1 MNSARHLIVSVILVF
16 MITVIG
22 TLGYMMVEGWN
33 YMDALYMN
41 VITISTVG
49 YGEVRQVDNAGRI
62 FTIPIVVTGVGF
74 SLYVAGAVVQFMVE
88 GQIRQIL
95 GRRRL
100 DQKLRRP
107 KNHYIICGYGR
118 IGRVLVRNLRRKLS
132 NIVVIDNNPN
142 LVSAMEEDGVL

>member
-1 MNSARHLIVSVILVF
+1 MNSARHLIVSVILAF

-22 TLGYMMVEGWN
+22 TLGYMMIEGWN
-33 YMDALYMN
+33 FMDALYMN

-62 FTIPIVVTGVGF
+62 FTILIVVTGVGF

-100 DQKLRRP
+100 DQKLRRL
-107 KNHYIICGYGR
+107 KNHYIICGHSR
-118 IGRVLVRNLRRKLS
+118 I
-132 NIVVIDNNPN
+132 
-142 LVSAMEEDGVL
+142 